1 MTVAR
6 DPAGGSRATVA
17 PPVSSSHPVAV
28 PERVADDVLHSLAR
42 ITAAVSAIR
51 TRYTASPDVAIIL
64 GTGLGALGREIAP
77 ETSLDYATIPGFPLS
92 TVESHSGRLLFGT
105 LGGQQVVAMQGRF
118 HRYEGYTLQ
127 QVTFPV
133 RVMRALGART
143 LIVSNACGVMNP
155 LWNPGELM
163 LIADHINLLGDNP
176 LVGPNDDALGPRFP
190 DMSQPYDP
198 AMRGVARAVAVE
210 SKMILREGVY
220 AAVSGPNLETR
231 AEYRMLRNA
240 GADVVGMSTVPE
252 VIVAIHAGMRVLGVS
267 ILTDRCLPDAL
278 APASVE
284 EIIATASRAEPQLT
298 TLVRGVL
305 EKL

>member
-1 MTVAR
+1 MTAAR
-6 DPAGGSRATVA
+6 DPGGGSRATVA
-17 PPVSSSHPVAV
+17 PPASSSHPVAT
-28 PERVADDVLHSLAR
+28 PESVANDVLHSLAR
-42 ITAAVSAIR
+42 ITAAVAAIR
-51 TRYTASPDVAIIL
+51 TRYTGSPDVAIIL
-64 GTGLGALGREIAP
+64 GTGLGALGREIAL
-77 ETSLDYATIPGFPLS
+77 ETSLDYAKIPGFPLS

-105 LGGQQVVAMQGRF
+105 LGGKQVVAMQGRF
-118 HRYEGYTLQ
+118 HRYEGYTLK

-155 LWNPGELM
+155 LWNKGELM

-190 DMSQPYDP
+190 DMSQPYD
-198 AMRGVARAVAVE
+198 AALRTLARAVALE

-220 AAVSGPNLETR
+220 AAVTGPNLETR
-231 AEYRMLRNA
+231 AEYRLLRNA

-252 VIVAIHAGMRVLGVS
+252 VIVAIHAGMRVLGIS

-278 APASVE
+278 EAASVE
-284 EIIATASRAEPQLT
+284 EIIAVASRAEPQLT

-305 EKL
+305 ERL